1 MGLTSFKNKGTP
13 ATTTL
18 EALRMIIIM
27 LRRQARKNNLNLI
40 FYFIKKCQRITKRTV
55 ESGAAGLP
63 GQSVQR
69 LVEITASPVQ
79 EHAHQGHKGM
89 TVRDKAP
96 ELRDAIIPV
105 QVNT

>member
-1 MGLTSFKNKGTP
+1 M
-13 ATTTL
+13 
-18 EALRMIIIM
+18 
-27 LRRQARKNNLNLI
+27 I

-69 LVEITASPVQ
+69 LVETTASPAPG
-79 EHAHQGHKGM
+79 HAQQGHRGRAA
-89 TVRDKAP
+89 RDKAP

-105 QVNT
+105 KVKTLNLISIKVFELTF